1 MTNSLSF
8 NETVNQYIRETRA
21 TYSDVTY
28 AFFTGIIYE
37 PHEKIMENLPKVIS
51 EIMTIENW
59 NPSGLFRFIK
69 DLSKLTIDC
78 PRLPQYT
85 FQLILK
91 PMFIT
96 KFLKLSH
103 IVWQMPD
110 DDTVSL
116 DGHIALFA
124 SIINYRMTLKGTG
137 KSLEKTISY
146 VKWKTNNILKKMF
159 LKINKDLDE
168 KDL

>member
-1 MTNSLSF
+1 
-8 NETVNQYIRETRA
+8 
-21 TYSDVTY
+21 
-28 AFFTGIIYE
+28 
-37 PHEKIMENLPKVIS
+37 
-51 EIMTIENW
+51 
-59 NPSGLFRFIK
+59 
-69 DLSKLTIDC
+69 
-78 PRLPQYT
+78 
-85 FQLILK
+85 
-91 PMFIT
+91 MFIT

-146 VKWKTNNILKKMF
+146 VKWKTNKVLKKIDLSKSPSP
-159 LKINKDLDE
+159 LKGGVKKLNMNVNVNVNGNR
-168 KDL
+168 